1 MHSKLNKK
9 GDLINAEYFC
19 SGAFILSYEHIH
31 LDILHIYLVFII
43 YNFEYLL
50 AGSAFVFRVVLMQ
63 VQNIS

>member
-31 LDILHIYLVFII
+31 LDILHIYLVFIFITLNI
-43 YNFEYLL
+43 YWQDQHLFLGL
-50 AGSAFVFRVVLMQ
+50 C
-63 VQNIS
+63 